1 MQEESDENLMI
12 RVKNGDALAFSIL
25 MDRYKQA
32 VVNLVAYTVGD
43 NIDSED
49 IAQHVFIRV
58 YKSAANYEVRS
69 KFTTWLFTIT
79 KNLALNEIRR
89 RKRHPTDSL
98 DVVEQEEDY
107 SKTKQYPDTK
117 TVAPDDSLM
126 NDEMRECLT
135 AALEELPERQRLALL
150 MFQEQGLSYE
160 EISEILE
167 ISLSST
173 KSLIF
178 RARNTLKKTLKEYLS
193 SESAT

>member
-1 MQEESDENLMI
+1 MQEESDENLMT

-32 VVNLVAYTVGD
+32 VVNLVVYTVGD

-49 IAQHVFIRV
+49 IAQQVFIRV
-58 YKSAANYEVRS
+58 YRNAATYEVRS

-107 SKTKQYPDTK
+107 TKTKQYPDTK
-117 TVAPDDSLM
+117 AVPPDDSMM
-126 NDEMRECLT
+126 NDEMQKCLK
-135 AALEELPERQRLALL
+135 AVLEALPERQRLALL

-160 EISEILE
+160 EISEVLE
-167 ISLSST
+167 ISLAST

-178 RARNTLKKTLKEYLS
+178 RARDALKKTLKEYLS

>member
-1 MQEESDENLMI
+1 MI
-12 RVKNGDALAFSIL
+12 RVKNGDALALSIL

-98 DVVEQEEDY
+98 DIVEQEEDY

-117 TVAPDDSLM
+117 AVAPDDSLM

-135 AALEELPERQRLALL
+135 TALGELPERQRLALL

-178 RARNTLKKTLKEYLS
+178 RARDTLKKTLKEYLS

>member
-1 MQEESDENLMI
+1 MQEESDENLMT

-32 VVNLVAYTVGD
+32 VVNLVVYTVGD

-49 IAQHVFIRV
+49 IAQQVFIRV
-58 YKSAANYEVRS
+58 YRNAATYEVRS

-107 SKTKQYPDTK
+107 TKTKQCPDTK
-117 TVAPDDSLM
+117 TVPPDDSMM
-126 NDEMRECLT
+126 NDEMQKCLK
-135 AALEELPERQRLALL
+135 AALEALPERQRLALL

-160 EISEILE
+160 DISEVLE
-167 ISLSST
+167 ISLAST

-178 RARNTLKKTLKEYLS
+178 RARDALKKTLKEYLS

>member
-1 MQEESDENLMI
+1 MQEESDENLMT

-49 IAQHVFIRV
+49 IAQQVFIRV
-58 YKSAANYEVRS
+58 YRNAATYEVRS

-107 SKTKQYPDTK
+107 TKTKQYPDTK
-117 TVAPDDSLM
+117 TVPPDDSMM
-126 NDEMRECLT
+126 NDEMQKCLK
-135 AALEELPERQRLALL
+135 AALEALPERQRLAVL

-160 EISEILE
+160 EISEVLE
-167 ISLSST
+167 ISLAST

-178 RARNTLKKTLKEYLS
+178 RARDALKKTLKEYLS

>member
-32 VVNLVAYTVGD
+32 VINLVAYTIGD

-58 YKSAANYEVRS
+58 YKNASNYEVRS

-117 TVAPDDSLM
+117 AVAPDDSMM
-126 NDEMRECLT
+126 NDEMQKCLK
-135 AALEELPERQRLALL
+135 AALEALPERQRLALL

-167 ISLSST
+167 ISLAST

-178 RARNTLKKTLKEYLS
+178 RARDALKKTLKEYLS